1 MDVLSSS
8 HQAIADLFDAHMAAE
23 MKGDLE
29 GTMATMDA
37 DPHLINMASGTGG
50 VGTAWVRDFY
60 AHDLIGQFFPAD
72 VEFIRISRT
81 INDERLVDEWVIR
94 FTHDKVMTH
103 LLSGVAPTGRR
114 VEMALAVVVGV
125 REGKV
130 AYEHVYW
137 DQAGLLAQLG
147 LLDPTGLPIDTTA
160 AARLLAATGKG

>member
-1 MDVLSSS
+1 
-8 HQAIADLFDAHMAAE
+8 
-23 MKGDLE
+23 
-29 GTMATMDA
+29 
-37 DPHLINMASGTGG
+37 
-50 VGTAWVRDFY
+50 
-60 AHDLIGQFFPAD
+60 
-72 VEFIRISRT
+72 
-81 INDERLVDEWVIR
+81 
-94 FTHDKVMTH
+94 

-147 LLDPTGLPIDTTA
+147 LLDPTGLPIDTTT